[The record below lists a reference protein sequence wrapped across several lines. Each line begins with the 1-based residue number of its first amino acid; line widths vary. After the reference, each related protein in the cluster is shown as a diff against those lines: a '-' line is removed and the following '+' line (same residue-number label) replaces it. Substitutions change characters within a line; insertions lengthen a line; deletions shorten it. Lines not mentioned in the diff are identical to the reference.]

1 MGLPRDREVVRRW
14 VSELANVLTLRR
26 GAGSTTA
33 RSRSIN
39 DPFSPVVIDKSMIS
53 YLVGTGGES
62 IRQERTMEFEERL
75 VALANKVRHQH
86 DAIQTEE
93 ATKNAFVMPFIA
105 TILGYD
111 VFNPLEVVPEFTAD
125 VGVKR
130 GEKVDYAIMREG
142 EVQMLIECKKS
153 SDSLKIEHASQL
165 FRYFAVT
172 NARIAVLTNGAVYN
186 FYTDLDRPNRMDD
199 KPFLVLDL
207 DDIDE
212 TLIPE
217 LKKLTKDVF
226 DLDSVI
232 NAAEELKYV
241 GAIKR
246 AIAAEFR
253 EPDDEFVRFFTSR
266 VYEGRFTQE
275 VRKQFIPLVT
285 KASKQFL
292 NEQVNDRLKTALGTS
307 YTPAAQLHDVPSP
320 TSQTVADDDISRD
333 TEIQT
338 TLEELE
344 GYQIVKAIACSEVKP
359 QRVAQRDAKSYFAVL
374 LDDNNRKPI
383 ARLWFNGKKQKYL
396 GLFDSNRVETKH
408 PISGLDEIYDYADQ
422 IRAFVKMLAST

>member
-1 MGLPRDREVVRRW
+1 
-14 VSELANVLTLRR
+14 
-26 GAGSTTA
+26 
-33 RSRSIN
+33 
-39 DPFSPVVIDKSMIS
+39 
-53 YLVGTGGES
+53 
-62 IRQERTMEFEERL
+62 MEFEERL
-75 VALANKVRHQH
+75 VALSAKVRNQH

-130 GEKVDYAIMREG
+130 GEKVDYAIMRDG
-142 EVQMLIECKKS
+142 EVQILIECKRS
-153 SDSLKIEHASQL
+153 SDALKIEHASQL

-186 FYTDLDRPNRMDD
+186 FYTDLDKPNRMDD

-207 DDIDE
+207 EDIDE

-241 GAIKR
+241 GSIKR
-246 AIAAEFR
+246 AIAAQFR
-253 EPDDEFVRFFTSR
+253 EPDEEFVRFLTSR
-266 VYEGRFTQE
+266 VYDGRFTQD
-275 VRKQFIPLVT
+275 VRRQFTTLVA

-292 NEQVNDRLKTALGTS
+292 NEQVNERLKTALGSS
-307 YTPAAQLHDVPSP
+307 YTPSPQVSDAPAPS
-320 TSQTVADDDISRD
+320 SESVAENDIARD
-333 TEIQT
+333 TEIET

-359 QRVAQRDAKSYFAVL
+359 HRVVHRDAKSYFAVL
-374 LDDNNRKPI
+374 LDDNNRKPL

-396 GLFDSNRVETKH
+396 GLFDESKTETRY
-408 PISGLDEIYDYADQ
+408 PIDNLDDIYLHADQ
-422 IRAFVKMLAST
+422 IRQTVKLLEG